1 MWVEMLSK
9 TVIIIILAYVSM
21 MLLISYGWMSLKNKA
36 HTQTESLPFI
46 SVVVAVR
53 NEERSIVKLLN
64 SLTLQQY
71 PGDLFEVV
79 LVNDHSSD
87 NTLVVINQYLKDHPS
102 IRIKVIS
109 NVEQGKK
116 EAIKLGVSKAGG
128 SLIATTDADCVVPPM
143 WLKTLAG
150 TMDDAEIK
158 LLMAPVVYEP
168 SSGWLQ
174 RFYDLEFISLVASG
188 AGAAG
193 LGFPFMGNAANMIFT
208 KEAFV
213 NAQSRQQGKAFA
225 SGDDVFLIHQ
235 TMKAFGRKSVRFL
248 LSHKVL
254 VATPPPANLQQ
265 FLHQRLRWASKA
277 KGYTSPVAMVVSLVV
292 LLTNTVLA
300 VVFVSGFIF
309 TWLWPIYVL
318 LLATK
323 MLVEVPVVFGYAGF
337 ANKSHLKPWF
347 FPFSL
352 VYPFYILM
360 VGFASLFVGFS
371 WKGRSYK
378 K

>member
-1 MWVEMLSK
+1 MWVEVLSK
-9 TVIIIILAYVSM
+9 TVIIIILAYVAM
-21 MLLISYGWMSLKNKA
+21 MLLISYGWIILKNST
-36 HTQTESLPFI
+36 HTEIDSFPFI
-46 SVVVAVR
+46 SVVVAAR
-53 NEERSIVKLLN
+53 NEEKSIVKLLN

-71 PGDLFEVV
+71 PTDLFEVV
-79 LVNDHSSD
+79 VVNDHSSD
-87 NTLVVINQYLKDHPS
+87 DTVSVVKQFLKDHPS
-102 IRIKVIS
+102 FGFKVIS
-109 NVEQGKK
+109 SVEKGKK
-116 EAIKLGVSKAGG
+116 EAVKLGVSQATGDI
-128 SLIATTDADCVVPPM
+128 IATTDADCLVPPD
-143 WLKTLAG
+143 WLKTLAI
-150 TMDDAEIK
+150 TMKNSQIK
-158 LLMAPVVYEP
+158 LLMAPVVYEQ
-168 SSGWLQ
+168 SSGLLQ

-193 LGFPFMGNAANMIFT
+193 LGFPFMGNAANMVFT

-213 NAQSRQQGKAFA
+213 NAQTHQQGKAYT

-248 LSHKVL
+248 LIDKVL
-254 VATPPPANLQQ
+254 VVTPPPENLSQ
-265 FLHQRLRWASKA
+265 FINQRLRWASKA
-277 KGYTSPVAMVVSLVV
+277 KGYTSPVAMAVSLVV

-309 TWLWPIYVL
+309 TWLWPIFVL
-318 LLATK
+318 LLTTK

-371 WKGRSYK
+371 WKGRSYTK
-378 K
+378 